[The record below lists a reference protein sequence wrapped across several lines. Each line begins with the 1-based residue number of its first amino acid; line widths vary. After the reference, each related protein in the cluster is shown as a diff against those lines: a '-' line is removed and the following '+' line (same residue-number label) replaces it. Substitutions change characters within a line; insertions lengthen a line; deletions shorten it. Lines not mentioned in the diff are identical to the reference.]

1 MPTNPYFQN
10 GTRQEQDLYESLVIE
25 AIQIYGQ
32 DCYYIPR
39 RIVKKDLIINEDLI
53 SSFEKAYK
61 IEMYVESVDGFE
73 GDGQLLSKFGLE
85 IRDSVNLVVANLRWN
100 QLIGQHGYSENS
112 ARPLEG
118 DLIYF
123 PLTSGLFEIKFVE
136 DKKPFHQ
143 LKDIPIFR
151 LSCELFE
158 YESQE
163 IDTGVDEIDR
173 IQGIS
178 GDVQIIE
185 YTSNDSPDQGF
196 ALEEFETLTFTLPS
210 GVTGSV
216 EFFKYDTVENSSP
229 EIQRVH
235 VSPPTFDD
243 GKYHALTTG
252 TVLVGATSGASI
264 TAANINQIDD
274 GTADDEELFPNDP
287 AAQNSAF
294 SQYVNAND
302 FLDFSEENPFGEPFN
317 F

>member
-1 MPTNPYFQN
+1 M
-10 GTRQEQDLYESLVIE
+10 
-25 AIQIYGQ
+25 
-32 DCYYIPR
+32 YI
-39 RIVKKDLIINEDLI
+39 
-53 SSFEKAYK
+53 
-61 IEMYVESVDGFE
+61 ESVDGFE

-85 IRDSVNLVVANLRWN
+85 IRDSVNLVVSNLRWN

-163 IDTGVDEIDR
+163 IDTGVQEIDR
-173 IQGIS
+173 IQAVA
-178 GDVQIIE
+178 GDVQILE
-185 YTSNDSPDQGF
+185 YSSNDSPDNSFGLQ
-196 ALEEFETLTFTLPS
+196 EFETLTFTLPG
-210 GVTGSV
+210 GVTGSC
-216 EFFKYDTVENSSP
+216 EFFKYETVDDSP

-235 VSPPTFDD
+235 VSPPTFND
-243 GKYHALTTG
+243 GKYHALTSG
-252 TVLVGATSGASI
+252 TVFVGSESGATI
-264 TAANINQIDD
+264 TVTNINTIDD
-274 GTADDEELFPNDP
+274 GTADDEELFVNDP
-287 AAQNSAF
+287 GAQNSAF
-294 SQYVNAND
+294 SQFVNVND
-302 FLDFSEENPFGEPFN
+302 FLDFSEENPFGEPFS